1 MRVDLEVHNDFLLY
15 KGFKIFCIKAGY
27 ERSGYPIET
36 VYKAQRGFTKTQ
48 SSNLVKLFEDIDFLA
63 SKLQEE
69 EMYEELKFE
78 RLHQDFLESLPLGF
92 KEIHESL
99 WQSHKNPTVISCQVR
114 RWETLIVSFFFFF
127 ISYYC
132 YSLLFVSGLST
143 STRALYNPTH
153 RSSAN
158 LCSSAI
164 SDTSLYF
171 VVLSSNSSERVV
183 V

>member
-1 MRVDLEVHNDFLLY
+1 MKVDIEVHNDFLLY

-48 SSNLVKLFEDIDFLA
+48 SSNLIKLFEDIDFLA

-78 RLHQDFLESLPLGF
+78 RLHQDFLESLPLEF

-99 WQSHKNPTVISCQVR
+99 WQGNKKPD
-114 RWETLIVSFFFFF
+114 
-127 ISYYC
+127 
-132 YSLLFVSGLST
+132 
-143 STRALYNPTH
+143 
-153 RSSAN
+153 
-158 LCSSAI
+158 
-164 SDTSLYF
+164 SD
-171 VVLSSNSSERVV
+171 
-183 V
+183 